1 MFLPLQHQT
10 KRTKKKKNKKKFK
23 INLVIKKKFIP
34 LQKETRK

>member
-10 KRTKKKKNKKKFK
+10 KRAKKNNKKKFK